1 MQLSANHTASLGTL
15 QWKQITAT
23 QPDAMS
29 EDFVFS
35 PGHSCGLF
43 LQVLANL

>member
-1 MQLSANHTASLGTL
+1 MQLSAKHTASLGTL
-15 QWKQITAT
+15 QWKQITAA
-23 QPDAMS
+23 QPDAVS

-35 PGHSCGLF
+35 PGHSCELF